1 MKTRLLVPSCSM
13 RTGGRTDG
21 QTGMTMLIGAF
32 HNFEKASKSV
42 SLHRWVEKFKIALYI
57 EHSLDLIY

>member
-1 MKTRLLVPSCSM
+1 M